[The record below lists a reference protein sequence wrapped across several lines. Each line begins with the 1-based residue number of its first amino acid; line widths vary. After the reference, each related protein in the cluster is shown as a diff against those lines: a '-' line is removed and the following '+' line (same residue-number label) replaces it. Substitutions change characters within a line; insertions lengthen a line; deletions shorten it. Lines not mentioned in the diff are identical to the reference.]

1 MSMNRTFAIGVLF
14 LTATAAAQEGVTT
27 LPKNY
32 TPQFENEWVK
42 VTAVRYGPHEKLP
55 GHTHTPRP
63 AAYVYLNDGGP
74 VIFRHVG
81 GPAATRPATKTGTV
95 RVYRGLDEVHEVEN
109 TTATP
114 SEFLRVEFKTA
125 VLDAATFRGKFDRPT
140 APSLTPVIHL
150 DHPQVRLSRVWV
162 APGETLRVTGEAD
175 PSLLISL
182 SPKTM
187 GRETWI
193 SPGADVRLSNPG
205 TAPAEYLRFQ
215 LKTAPLTH

>member
-1 MSMNRTFAIGVLF
+1 MKRTIAIGVLF
-14 LTATAAAQEGVTT
+14 LTATAAAQEGITT

-32 TPQFENEWVK
+32 TLRFENEWVK
-42 VTAVRYGPHEKLP
+42 VTAVRYGPNEKLP

-95 RVYRGLDEVHEVEN
+95 RVYRGLEEVHEVEN

-114 SEFLRVEFKTA
+114 SEFLRVEFKTG
-125 VLDAATFRGKFDRPT
+125 VRDAATFRGKFDRPLS
-140 APSLTPVIHL
+140 PLLSPVVHL

-162 APGETLRVTGEAD
+162 APGETLHIKGEAD

-182 SPKTM
+182 SPTRM
-187 GRETWI
+187 GREVWI
-193 SPGADVRLSNPG
+193 SPGADMRLPNPD
-205 TAPAEYLRFQ
+205 PAVSEYLRFQ
-215 LKTAPLTH
+215 LKTPPLTH

>member
-1 MSMNRTFAIGVLF
+1 MKRTIAIGVLF
-14 LTATAAAQEGVTT
+14 LTATAAAQEGITT

-32 TPQFENEWVK
+32 TLQFENQWVK
-42 VTAVRYGPHEKLP
+42 VTAVRYGPNERLP

-74 VIFRHVG
+74 VVFRHVG
-81 GPAATRPATKTGTV
+81 GPAATRPGTKAGTV

-114 SEFLRVEFKTA
+114 SEFLRVEFKTG
-125 VLDAATFRGKFDRPT
+125 VRDAATFRGKFDRPT
-140 APSLTPVIHL
+140 APSLSPVVHL

-162 APGETLRVTGEAD
+162 APGETLHIKGEAD

-182 SPKTM
+182 SPKSM
-187 GRETWI
+187 GREVWI
-193 SPGADVRLSNPG
+193 SPGADVRLRNPD
-205 TAPAEYLRFQ
+205 PAVSEYLRFQ
-215 LKTAPLTH
+215 LKTPPLTH